1 MTPEELFNK
10 NQKLVNYC
18 AMGFTVPTY
27 LYEDLLQE
35 GRLALWRACQDFD
48 ETRGFAFTTY
58 AIPSIKGAYHKF
70 CRTLVPQVKIPRSMF
85 DDGTYRD
92 VKVTSLDEPLDY
104 EDSDSAT
111 LRDVVAGEVD
121 FYPEL
126 FEDQIED
133 FLRTIPECLYH
144 NIAEEVLYSRAYGD
158 DRNQQEL
165 AEKYHCR
172 QSTVSRYK
180 SKAIRQFKEF
190 LDKIDWR

>member
-1 MTPEELFNK
+1 MTPEELFSK

-48 ETRGFAFTTY
+48 ETRGFAFATY

-70 CRTLVPQVKIPRSMF
+70 CRTTVPQVKIPRSMF
-85 DDGTYRD
+85 DDGTYRE

-104 EDSDSAT
+104 EDSESAT

-133 FLRTIPECLYH
+133 FLRTIPEGLYH
-144 NIAEEVLYSRAYGD
+144 DIAEEVLYSRAYGSAS
-158 DRNQQEL
+158 NQREL
-165 AEKYHCR
+165 AEKCHCA
-172 QSTVSRYK
+172 QSTVSRYEK
-180 SKAIRQFKEF
+180 KTIKQFKEF
-190 LDKIDWR
+190 LDK

>member
-1 MTPEELFNK
+1 MTPEELFSK

-18 AMGFTVPTY
+18 AMGFNVPTY

-35 GRLALWRACQDFD
+35 GRLALWKACQNFD
-48 ETRGFAFTTY
+48 ETKGFAFATY

-70 CRTLVPQVKIPRSMF
+70 CRTLVPQVKIPSSMF
-85 DDGTYRD
+85 DDGTYRE

-104 EDSDSAT
+104 EDSESAT

-133 FLRTIPECLYH
+133 FLRTIPKGLYR
-144 NIAEEVLYSRAYGD
+144 NIAEEVLYSRAYGAD
-158 DRNQQEL
+158 SNQWEL

-172 QSTVSRYK
+172 QPTVSRYK
-180 SKAIRQFKEF
+180 RKAIRQFKEF